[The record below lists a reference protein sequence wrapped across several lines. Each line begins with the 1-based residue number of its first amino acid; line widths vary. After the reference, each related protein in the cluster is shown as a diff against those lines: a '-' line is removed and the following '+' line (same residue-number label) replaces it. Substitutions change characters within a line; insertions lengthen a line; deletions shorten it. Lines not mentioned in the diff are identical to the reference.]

1 VTYRPESAVN
11 GADPHAGPLDRL
23 LAAGRRVILPIG
35 IFSMAFNILGLAVPL
50 YTMQIYDRVLTG
62 GSRETLL
69 YLVLITAA
77 ALAAAAALDMLRS
90 EIAVRMGGWLERRIA
105 PEAFVRAIE
114 ARLRGRPYAAEALG
128 DLGKLRGFVA
138 GPTPF
143 TLCDALWTPVYLAI
157 VFLLH
162 PWLGLVALIGV
173 VLLTVLGAA
182 NERATRAPLETAN
195 TLAMRGAR
203 RLEIALRNAEVVIG
217 MGLARAVTRRWMAGH
232 ARSLEGQLQASRR
245 ATRLLAVTRAVRQ
258 LLQVGILGV
267 GALLVLSQLVSPGA
281 LIAASIIMSRALS
294 PVEQAVATWKQVIGA
309 RAARRRLAEFFAEP
323 VLPRSGMAMPVR
335 GRVRLEAVSLTPPDA
350 DAPVLR
356 DVTAVAEPGE
366 ALAVLGPAGSGKSS
380 LARLMVGAAQPSSGI
395 VRLDD
400 SDMAAWP
407 RAELGPHIGFL
418 PQNPE
423 LFAGTVRDNIAR
435 LTAAGDEDVV
445 RAAQLV
451 GAHRMI
457 LRLPKGYLTEVG
469 AGGERL
475 SAGQRQWV
483 ALARAVFGAP
493 KLVVLDE
500 PSANLDAMAERA
512 LAGAVQALKRTGATV
527 VVVSHRPA
535 LLGQAD
541 NVLRLADGG
550 VEHFGP
556 REEVLR
562 ALADARPEPPLH
574 LVNGKR
580 EAAQ

>member
-1 VTYRPESAVN
+1 
-11 GADPHAGPLDRL
+11 
-23 LAAGRRVILPIG
+23 
-35 IFSMAFNILGLAVPL
+35 
-50 YTMQIYDRVLTG
+50 
-62 GSRETLL
+62 
-69 YLVLITAA
+69 
-77 ALAAAAALDMLRS
+77 
-90 EIAVRMGGWLERRIA
+90 
-105 PEAFVRAIE
+105 
-114 ARLRGRPYAAEALG
+114 
-128 DLGKLRGFVA
+128 
-138 GPTPF
+138 
-143 TLCDALWTPVYLAI
+143 
-157 VFLLH
+157 
-162 PWLGLVALIGV
+162 
-173 VLLTVLGAA
+173 
-182 NERATRAPLETAN
+182 
-195 TLAMRGAR
+195 
-203 RLEIALRNAEVVIG
+203 
-217 MGLARAVTRRWMAGH
+217 
-232 ARSLEGQLQASRR
+232 
-245 ATRLLAVTRAVRQ
+245 
-258 LLQVGILGV
+258 
-267 GALLVLSQLVSPGA
+267 
-281 LIAASIIMSRALS
+281 
-294 PVEQAVATWKQVIGA
+294 VATWKQVIGA
-309 RAARRRLAEFFAEP
+309 RAARRRLATFFAEP

-356 DVTAVAEPGE
+356 DVTAAAEPGE

-380 LARLMVGAAQPSSGI
+380 LARLIVGAAQPSYGI

-407 RAELGPHIGFL
+407 RAELGPHIGYL

-512 LAGAVQALKRTGATV
+512 LAGAVQSLKRAGATV

-541 NVLRLADGG
+541 HVLRLADGG
-550 VEHFGP
+550 VERFGP

-562 ALADARPEPPLH
+562 ALAEERPLH

-580 EAAQ
+580 ETAQ